1 MSTTQESTRLI
12 SNEVRVYLGVLV
24 NLHLLFIVV
33 RLDIQ
38 GNVEAEA
45 CTGVI

>member
-1 MSTTQESTRLI
+1 MSTTKESTRLI

-24 NLHLLFIVV
+24 DLHLLFTVV

-38 GNVEAEA
+38 GG
-45 CTGVI
+45 T